1 VAALAERH
9 QLDVT
14 FDSPIDATM
23 ISDWRDLARC
33 AGRSDLFFPPPA
45 ERPQARE
52 LRERIASAMCSNCV
66 VRTQCRDFAR
76 DNREYGFWGGENE
89 EERVNAGFA
98 LPAPIGIKRLRAK
111 PNS

>member
-1 VAALAERH
+1 MVALAER
-9 QLDVT
+9 QELDGQFESLLDV
-14 FDSPIDATM
+14 ATVV
-23 ISDWRDLARC
+23 DWRDLARC

-66 VRTQCRDFAR
+66 VKTQCRDFAR
-76 DNREYGFWGGENE
+76 DHREYGFWGGENE

-98 LPAPIGIKRLRAK
+98 LPAPIGIKRLRGK
-111 PNS
+111 PI